1 MKTLLH
7 SLAVLLL
14 SCAAAF
20 AQNTPLLKPVA
31 FTAHLQSIKA
41 ELEKPDE
48 ELDLGGFILTMQ
60 RMIDPSID
68 VPGNLERLDGMAK
81 EIKATFPVMASSMV
95 KVEALKKYLYVA
107 GPWNGNRPFQY
118 DLEDPLGK
126 NLRNKLLSSYL
137 DTHKGNCV
145 SMPSLF
151 VVLGQRIGLDVTLA
165 TVPRHVFVKYRD
177 EGGGLYNIETTSG
190 GGFARDVWMRQLYE
204 MTDLSLQTGIYMRPL
219 SKKEAAV
226 LMVDTLLEFYEAK
239 GVLQPRVDLA
249 LLSLRYAPKHV
260 NGMLHLAAAYGQMAE
275 VSYMF
280 DYNSPDPRMT
290 SKERHKYRELER
302 QAMEWDQR
310 AQSLGWQPGS
320 PKAEVAYLKRVEDAK
335 KPL

>member
-14 SCAAAF
+14 SGAAAF
-20 AQNTPLLKPVA
+20 AQNPPLPKPVA
-31 FTAHLQSIKA
+31 FTVHLQSTKA
-41 ELEKPDE
+41 ELEKPE
-48 ELDLGGFILTMQ
+48 AELDLGEFILTLQ
-60 RMIDPSID
+60 RMIDPGID
-68 VPGNLERLDGMAK
+68 VPGTLQRLEGMAR
-81 EIKATFPVMASSMV
+81 EIRATFPVMASSSV
-95 KVEALKKYLYVA
+95 KLEALKKYLYVA

-118 DLEDPLGK
+118 DLGDPLGK

-177 EGGGLYNIETTSG
+177 EGGWLYNIETTSG

-204 MTDLSLQTGIYMRPL
+204 MTDLSLRTGIYMRPL
-219 SKKEAAV
+219 SKKEAAIV
-226 LMVDTLLEFYEAK
+226 MVDTLLEFYEAN

-249 LLSLRYAPKHV
+249 LLSLRHAPRHV
-260 NGMLHLAAAYGQMAE
+260 TGMLHLAAAYGWMAE
-275 VSYMF
+275 VSYRL
-280 DYNSPDPRMT
+280 DYNSPDPRMPL
-290 SKERHKYRELER
+290 KERLKYLELNR

-310 AQSLGWQPGS
+310 AQSLGWQLGS
-320 PKAEVAYLKRVEDAK
+320 PEAEAAYLRRVEGARK
-335 KPL
+335 SL

>member
-1 MKTLLH
+1 MKIL
-7 SLAVLLL
+7 SPCIAALLL

-20 AQNTPLLKPVA
+20 AQNTPLPRPVA
-31 FTAHLQSIKA
+31 FTAQLQSIRA

-48 ELDLGGFILTMQ
+48 ALDLGEFILSVQ

-68 VPGNLERLDGMAK
+68 VAGNLQRLDGMAR
-81 EIKATFPVMASSMV
+81 EIKATFPIMANSRV

-107 GPWNGNRPFQY
+107 GPWNDNRPFQY
-118 DLEDPLGK
+118 DLDDPLGK

-137 DTHKGNCV
+137 DSHKGNCV

-165 TVPRHVFVKYRD
+165 TVPRHIFVKYRD
-177 EGGGLYNIETTSG
+177 ESGQLYNIEATSG

-204 MTDLSLQTGIYMRPL
+204 MTDLSLRTGIYMRPL

-226 LMVDTLLEFYEAK
+226 EMVDTLLEFYAAN

-249 LLSLRYAPKHV
+249 LLLLARAPKHV
-260 NGMLHLAAAYGQMAE
+260 NGMLHLAAAYGWMAD
-275 VSYMF
+275 VSYML
-280 DYNSPDPRMT
+280 DYNSPDPRMPL
-290 SKERHKYRELER
+290 KERLKYRELT
-302 QAMEWDQR
+302 QQVMEWDQR
-310 AQSLGWQPGS
+310 AQALGWRPIS
-320 PKAEVAYLKRVEDAK
+320 PEAESAYLRRVEEARK
-335 KPL
+335 SL